1 MKIWPILILTI
12 GLSIVVGYSLVS
24 MERVA
29 VMNNWDAVRC
39 NPFVM
44 FASPFLKPD
53 SDSQSVSQF
62 SSANFS
68 FCSKKLVQGVLK
80 LALAPFTAIFGEHLS
95 IGTLISQILDAIY
108 YILAKLYEAFLSFLE
123 PFFKRFMAVTYQAGI
138 ATKHLQTAFQRLN
151 TIMVSFIFVGLS
163 AFQSLQNF
171 IDMVIT
177 IVLIICGIMLAI
189 IIILFFILF
198 PFIPLIIT
206 VLTVI
211 SAVVI
216 GSAASAA
223 ADMKGGF
230 CFTPDTPIRLKSG
243 ATKPISELKIGDEL
257 DPLGG
262 TVEGIL
268 VMDGTATPLYNLHGI
283 RVSGSHLVQD
293 EQGVWRSVATDS
305 RATRI
310 QELAPR
316 LYCLNTS
323 RRIIPA
329 VDTNGL
335 LLSFRDWEEMEE
347 DDVEGQRGWDLLIR
361 SMVGMDELSD
371 SSDTFCLMS
380 PAIRIRRQDGLSLR
394 LEEVRIG
401 DVVDDKE
408 GGVTRVLGLVE
419 GRVQGSSVASNR
431 SWVSACIR
439 KSDTKWARVT
449 TLGSGSD
456 TQVGRHLITESG
468 TFQTEQGLFRD
479 FTEVGYD
486 RIHETYSFVAD
497 RLLKRSRK

>member
-12 GLSIVVGYSLVS
+12 GLSSVVGYCLVS
-24 MERVA
+24 QERVA
-29 VMNNWDAVRC
+29 VMKNWDAVRC
-39 NPFVM
+39 NPFIM
-44 FASPFLKPD
+44 FASPFLKPETD
-53 SDSQSVSQF
+53 PQSVSQF

-68 FCSKKLVQGVLK
+68 FCSKKLVQGILQ

-95 IGTLISQILDAIY
+95 IGTLVSQILDGIY
-108 YILAKLYEAFLSFLE
+108 YILAKIYEAFLSFLE
-123 PFFKRFMAVTYQAGI
+123 PFFKRFMAVSYQAGI
-138 ATKHLQTAFQRLN
+138 TAKHLQTAFQRIN

-243 ATKPISELKIGDEL
+243 ATKPISELSVGDEL

-268 VMDGTATPLYNLHGI
+268 VMEGTATPLYDLRGI

-293 EQGVWRSVATDS
+293 EKGVWRSVATDP
-305 RATRI
+305 RAVRI
-310 QELAPR
+310 QELVPR

-329 VDTNGL
+329 VGTKGL
-335 LLSFRDWEEMEE
+335 QLFRDWEEMDD

-361 SMVGMDELSD
+361 SMVGMDELSEP
-371 SSDTFCLMS
+371 SDTFCLMS

-394 LEEVRIG
+394 LEEVQLG
-401 DVVDDKE
+401 DVVEDKD
-408 GGVTRVLGLVE
+408 GGFTRVLGLVE
-419 GRVQGSSVASNR
+419 GQVQGSSVASDH
-431 SWVSACIR
+431 SWMSACIR
-439 KSDTKWARVT
+439 KSEGKWMRVT
-449 TLGSGSD
+449 TLRTGSD
-456 TQVGRHLITESG
+456 AQAGRHLITESG
-468 TFQTEQGLFRD
+468 TFQTEQGLVRD

-497 RLLKRSRK
+497 RLLNHHRK

>member
-1 MKIWPILILTI
+1 MK
-12 GLSIVVGYSLVS
+12 
-24 MERVA
+24 
-29 VMNNWDAVRC
+29 NWDAVRC
-39 NPFVM
+39 NPFIM

-53 SDSQSVSQF
+53 SDPQSVSQF

-68 FCSKKLVQGVLK
+68 FCSKKLAQGVLQ

-95 IGTLISQILDAIY
+95 LATLVSQILDGIY

-138 ATKHLQTAFQRLN
+138 AAKHLQTAFQRIN

-171 IDMVIT
+171 IDMVIN
-177 IVLIICGIMLAI
+177 IILIICGIMLAI

-268 VMDGTATPLYNLHGI
+268 VMEGTATPLYDLHGI

-293 EQGVWRSVATDS
+293 EKGVWRSVATDP
-305 RATRI
+305 RAVRI
-310 QELAPR
+310 QEMVPR

-329 VDTNGL
+329 VDTKGL

-347 DDVEGQRGWDLLIR
+347 DDVEGQRGWDRLIR
-361 SMVGMDELSD
+361 SMLGMEQDQGAEP
-371 SSDTFCLMS
+371 SDTFCLMS
-380 PAIRIRRQDGLSLR
+380 PAIRIRRQDGHTLR
-394 LEEVRIG
+394 LEEVQIG
-401 DVVDDKE
+401 DCVEDME
-408 GGVTRVLGLVE
+408 GRFTRVLGLVE
-419 GRVQGSSVASNR
+419 GQVEGRSSTAAT
-431 SWVSACIR
+431 WISACIR
-439 KSDTKWARVT
+439 KSEGKWTRVT
-449 TLGSGSD
+449 TLETGSD
-456 TQVGRHLITESG
+456 MRSGRHLITESG

-497 RLLKRSRK
+497 RLSNHGRK